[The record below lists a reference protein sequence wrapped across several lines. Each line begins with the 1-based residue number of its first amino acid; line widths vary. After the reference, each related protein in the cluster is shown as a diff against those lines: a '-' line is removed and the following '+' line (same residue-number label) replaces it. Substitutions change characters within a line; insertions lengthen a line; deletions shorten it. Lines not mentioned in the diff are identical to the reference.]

1 MIISRDERQLQCIKR
16 WRKNN
21 GIGTVCACT
30 GFGKT
35 RIAINTIKRLIN
47 ADPNITVLISVPTD
61 VLKEQW
67 MEQLVSNDILSNCK
81 VEIINSI
88 IKRTW
93 DVDLLVIDEIHL
105 TASNLMR
112 SIFDVVDYQF
122 ILGLTA
128 TLERL
133 DGKEV
138 IIKKHCPVID
148 EITID
153 LATENGWVSTVKE
166 YVVLLDV
173 DLTEYNEWNRKF
185 NGFFAYFDYDFNLAM
200 KCATDAIYRN
210 KYAKQFKLSVK
221 EIAGVAYGWMQC
233 MKNRKSFVMSH
244 PKKIEIARKILDAR
258 QDKKCITFSATIKD
272 SEKLA
277 KKGEYVLHSKQS
289 KKQNMNV
296 MDNFNKVSAGV
307 LHSSKAADCGVDI
320 KGLSVGIILSTDSSK
335 IRKTQRV
342 GRIIRFEEGK
352 TAELFTIV
360 IKGTQEV
367 YWFQNSATSNYTIIN
382 ETQLDSILN
391 GESIN
396 TRQRENVKNTKFRF

>member
-1 MIISRDERQLQCIKR
+1 
-16 WRKNN
+16 
-21 GIGTVCACT
+21 
-30 GFGKT
+30 
-35 RIAINTIKRLIN
+35 
-47 ADPNITVLISVPTD
+47 
-61 VLKEQW
+61 
-67 MEQLVSNDILSNCK
+67 
-81 VEIINSI
+81 
-88 IKRTW
+88 
-93 DVDLLVIDEIHL
+93 
-105 TASNLMR
+105 
-112 SIFDVVDYQF
+112 
-122 ILGLTA
+122 
-128 TLERL
+128 
-133 DGKEV
+133 
-138 IIKKHCPVID
+138 
-148 EITID
+148 
-153 LATENGWVSTVKE
+153 
-166 YVVLLDV
+166 
-173 DLTEYNEWNRKF
+173 
-185 NGFFAYFDYDFNLAM
+185 
-200 KCATDAIYRN
+200 
-210 KYAKQFKLSVK
+210 
-221 EIAGVAYGWMQC
+221 
-233 MKNRKSFVMSH
+233 MSH

-277 KKGEYVLHSKQS
+277 KKSEYVLHSKQS
-289 KKQNMNV
+289 KKQNMVV
-296 MDNFNKVSAGV
+296 MDNFNKASVGV